1 MSLVLQVVC
10 PYCTLC
16 FGKCYSGGS
25 ALIQTNEVLEGVR
38 KLVSTQTSYSKEIRN
53 GNRIS
58 SLDLNDLLQY
68 PPPSVVASEAAN
80 GKGQDANANA
90 NGNGNGIHTENGH
103 GASQLE
109 DGVEVDN
116 PAVDDEP
123 REEPTPDSY
132 VSTDVE
138 VLES

>member
-53 GNRIS
+53 GNRSS
-58 SLDLNDLLQY
+58 SLDLNDSRPN
-68 PPPSVVASEAAN
+68 PPPSVLASEAAN
-80 GKGQDANANA
+80 GKGQDAN
-90 NGNGNGIHTENGH
+90 GNGNGSLTENGH
-103 GASQLE
+103 GGSELE

-116 PAVDDEP
+116 PAVVGEP
-123 REEPTPDSY
+123 REEQSPDPN
-132 VSTDVE
+132 VSTDVQ

>member
-58 SLDLNDLLQY
+58 SLDLNDLRQN
-68 PPPSVVASEAAN
+68 PPPSVMASEAAN
-80 GKGQDANANA
+80 GKGQDANANG
-90 NGNGNGIHTENGH
+90 NGNGNHTENGH
-103 GASQLE
+103 GGSELE
-109 DGVEVDN
+109 DGIEVDN

-132 VSTDVE
+132 VSTDDQVVE
-138 VLES
+138 S